1 MKRLL
6 LLLVFPA
13 FLLAPSSSDA
23 QEEWEFT
30 LAPYL
35 WVSGLEGNVKTL
47 SGVPQAEIELSFTD
61 ILKNL
66 DLAAFAVGGARYGDT
81 FLRGEVSYARVT
93 ADATTPGPVFSGGSV
108 TSTTFTG
115 GLSVGRTILRDSDKT
130 LGVFT
135 GFRYWVIKTDVSLNA
150 GLANSRSHSET
161 VNFVDP
167 IVGLS
172 GTYAIAPDWTAF
184 GSATIGGFGVGSDL
198 EWGGSAG
205 VNYQIGDTI
214 SLAAGYRYLSID
226 YDDGDF
232 VYDVDQHGPMIGL
245 TISF

>member
-1 MKRLL
+1 
-6 LLLVFPA
+6 
-13 FLLAPSSSDA
+13 
-23 QEEWEFT
+23 
-30 LAPYL
+30 
-35 WVSGLEGNVKTL
+35 
-47 SGVPQAEIELSFTD
+47 
-61 ILKNL
+61 
-66 DLAAFAVGGARYGDT
+66 
-81 FLRGEVSYARVT
+81 
-93 ADATTPGPVFSGGSV
+93 
-108 TSTTFTG
+108 
-115 GLSVGRTILRDSDKT
+115 
-130 LGVFT
+130 
-135 GFRYWVIKTDVSLNA
+135 
-150 GLANSRSHSET
+150 LANSRSHSET